1 MNRTLVNSLRTD
13 SSGDIVKLW
22 KWHTLVFRCPCCGKH
37 EEYAAQIVEGPQK
50 GTIWDPAYICEKCGT
65 PVRARDTWLF
75 GAVFGPLMAMVA
87 TFAFEAIPPAWAV
100 AQPAT
105 VVFATICCGIVG
117 WPLSRSLSRHLLYWE
132 PRNPRDPRVVRRAAQ
147 LRRIR
152 DDEE

>member
-1 MNRTLVNSLRTD
+1 M
-13 SSGDIVKLW
+13 
-22 KWHTLVFRCPCCGKH
+22 P
-37 EEYAAQIVEGPQK
+37 
-50 GTIWDPAYICEKCGT
+50 
-65 PVRARDTWLF
+65 
-75 GAVFGPLMAMVA
+75 MVA

-132 PRNPRDPRVVRRAAQ
+132 PRNPRDPRVLRRAAQ